1 VPVKKGVFH
10 FLLIW
15 SKGRARVHFAG
26 VWVKKHPLP
35 VEKIGEFFEVK

>member
-15 SKGRARVHFAG
+15 SKGRARAHFAG
-26 VWVKKHPLP
+26 VWLLKHPLP
-35 VEKIGEFFEVK
+35 VEKIGEYFEVK